1 MGEGDAEAAVAV
13 PKASSVG
20 VLGWLGFV
28 IVNSAAFGIIGVG
41 SSISWVLGFL
51 LSGAYTV
58 VLIVFAVLL
67 QRRGEQY
74 SQFVNLLWVL
84 ACIFLFI
91 DGLYLA
97 INVIGPLDGTDV
109 TNGGG
114 GGGWEPVNNDL
125 SLLLP
130 DGASQ
135 ALKTWSQ
142 ETNIDTSP
150 FFASFNGLLFFASPA
165 SGTESWN
172 DVLWKTDVATSSKVD
187 PVLSTPRSF
196 VEFNSNL
203 FFDARQD
210 TQTGGGSNEGVW
222 YIAGSAPS
230 GSAQKLFGSSSNSF
244 NVNDLFVDTAS
255 SSLYIKT
262 SDYCDNVGYI
272 ESVFKSDGTT
282 AGTVD
287 LRTDGCPVVTTT
299 TTSSGDTGSIVR
311 ANDAEYW
318 GIMFVAA
325 GPMMGLATYVMFS
338 RQIYGVFANL
348 YGGVFVVFLMIFS
361 LASDD
366 INNLFTFQKW
376 FWTIYSSA
384 LYLALLALSVTR
396 EKLPEWLE
404 EMKTWAVALAAI
416 SFFVV
421 IHIDLEIPFST
432 KAWAWV
438 VYGLLVLLQFGAS
451 VVLQRTTP
459 MVFGALGA
467 FVVAYKVSWETV
479 RLIGG
484 DDWGG
489 LQMLTVFGL
498 MALQGIGIIVLAVV
512 YASKRDSIEAMVQ
525 NTFRKCR
532 GEKPLQPD
540 AAEEA

>member
-1 MGEGDAEAAVAV
+1 MGEGDAEVAVAV

-51 LSGAYTV
+51 LSGVYTV

-150 FFASFNGLLFFASPA
+150 FFSSFSGLLFFASPA

-203 FFDARQD
+203 FFVARQD

-230 GSAQKLFGSSSNSF
+230 GSTQKLFGSSSNSF

-311 ANDAEYW
+311 ANDAEYL
-318 GIMFVAA
+318 GIMFLAA
-325 GPMMGLATYVMFS
+325 GPMIGLATYVMFS

-348 YGGVFVVFLMIFS
+348 YGGVFVVFLMIFL

>member
-28 IVNSAAFGIIGVG
+28 IVNSAAFGIVGVG

-150 FFASFNGLLFFASPA
+150 FFASFNGLFFFASPA
-165 SGTESWN
+165 SGTDSWN

-187 PVLSTPRSF
+187 PVLSTPLSF

-203 FFDARQD
+203 FFVARQD
-210 TQTGGGSNEGVW
+210 TQTGGGSNQGVW

-244 NVNDLFVDTAS
+244 SVNNLFVDTAS

-287 LRTDGCPVVTTT
+287 LRPDGCPVVTTT

-318 GIMFVAA
+318 GIMFLAA

-338 RQIYGVFANL
+338 RQIYGVVANL
-348 YGGVFVVFLMIFS
+348 YGGVFVVFLMIFL

-366 INNLFTFQKW
+366 MNNLFTFQKW

-438 VYGLLVLLQFGAS
+438 VYGLLVPLQFGAS

-479 RLIGG
+479 QLIGG

-532 GEKPLQPD
+532 GGKPLQPD